1 MPSFKWSIRVNE
13 DKAYVFV
20 NGIRPS
26 KNSVEYSHV
35 LRAEVGKF
43 KNRVAVK
50 LIFVRGADG
59 KREHCFFS
67 TGKYDWSASNGLF
80 REIVATE
87 NEQQWAAKCNE
98 AIEKLEKQDCANDG
112 QDQQNQGGSKDS
124 EPVLITNEDE
134 AINLKRG
141 SSSLVEQL
149 STPLT
154 KKKCQDEEAKELQ
167 YQTRAKEC
175 EVDEQFYVPV
185 GNIEL
190 PPADRMIRKV
200 DEIFLAQLKENME
213 SNPNGSYEPLYLL
226 VKGLNRKENISKS
239 DVSSYQYEV
248 LGGTHNLLA
257 TKQLLEKH
265 PDSEEYK
272 GRYARI
278 FVRLTNFEALWLAS
292 RHNKTGCF
300 RHEMTFKDEVE
311 VAHRQLEII
320 GTKNENND
328 LVPSQ
333 QWRDRCSH
341 ILGKTKK
348 NLSDV
353 FLNCCCSPRRW
364 LSVIP

>member
-1 MPSFKWSIRVNE
+1 M
-13 DKAYVFV
+13 
-20 NGIRPS
+20 
-26 KNSVEYSHV
+26 
-35 LRAEVGKF
+35 
-43 KNRVAVK
+43 
-50 LIFVRGADG
+50 
-59 KREHCFFS
+59 
-67 TGKYDWSASNGLF
+67 
-80 REIVATE
+80 
-87 NEQQWAAKCNE
+87 
-98 AIEKLEKQDCANDG
+98 
-112 QDQQNQGGSKDS
+112 
-124 EPVLITNEDE
+124 
-134 AINLKRG
+134 G

-200 DEIFLAQLKENME
+200 DEIFLAQLKANME

-226 VKGLNRKENISKS
+226 VKGLNRKENFSKS

-278 FVRLTNFEALWLAS
+278 FVGLTNF
-292 RHNKTGCF
+292 
-300 RHEMTFKDEVE
+300 
-311 VAHRQLEII
+311 
-320 GTKNENND
+320 
-328 LVPSQ
+328 
-333 QWRDRCSH
+333 
-341 ILGKTKK
+341 
-348 NLSDV
+348 
-353 FLNCCCSPRRW
+353 
-364 LSVIP
+364 